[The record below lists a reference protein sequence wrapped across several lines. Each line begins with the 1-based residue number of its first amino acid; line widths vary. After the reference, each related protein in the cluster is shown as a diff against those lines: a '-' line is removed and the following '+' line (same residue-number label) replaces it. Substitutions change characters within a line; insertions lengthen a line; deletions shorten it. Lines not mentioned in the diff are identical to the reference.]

1 MLLPLILTKVFTVF
15 KALHVC
21 VKINDKAFVAFLLW
35 QDDITHLLH
44 RDTTVIFRPI
54 PVPSLNIFPSFML
67 LGQYPAVAVAG
78 SPTGVVPTSQHQ
90 MPITSQPQPEMYMS
104 GVQMN
109 GGGLGAEYQTG
120 QNVGANVQS
129 QVSVENDLLLSKEK
143 V

>member
-1 MLLPLILTKVFTVF
+1 M
-15 KALHVC
+15 
-21 VKINDKAFVAFLLW
+21 NSKAFVAFLLW

-44 RDTTVIFRPI
+44 RDTTIIFWTI
-54 PVPSLNIFPSFML
+54 PVPSLNILPSFML

-90 MPITSQPQPEMYMS
+90 MPITSQPQPDMYMS

-129 QVSVENDLLLSKEK
+129 QVSVENDMLLSKET

>member
-1 MLLPLILTKVFTVF
+1 
-15 KALHVC
+15 
-21 VKINDKAFVAFLLW
+21 
-35 QDDITHLLH
+35 
-44 RDTTVIFRPI
+44 
-54 PVPSLNIFPSFML
+54 ML

-129 QVSVENDLLLSKEK
+129 QVSVENDLLLRTQFNLKF
-143 V
+143 

>member
-1 MLLPLILTKVFTVF
+1 
-15 KALHVC
+15 
-21 VKINDKAFVAFLLW
+21 
-35 QDDITHLLH
+35 
-44 RDTTVIFRPI
+44 
-54 PVPSLNIFPSFML
+54 
-67 LGQYPAVAVAG
+67 
-78 SPTGVVPTSQHQ
+78 
-90 MPITSQPQPEMYMS
+90 MYMS

>member
-1 MLLPLILTKVFTVF
+1 MS
-15 KALHVC
+15 
-21 VKINDKAFVAFLLW
+21 VKINDKTFVAFLLW
-35 QDDITHLLH
+35 QDDITQLLH
-44 RDTTVIFRPI
+44 RDTFFFLTNSSTFSKI
-54 PVPSLNIFPSFML
+54 NILSSFML